1 MNPASEIVLAAEVNM
16 SRSVEF
22 RWSCHRGT
30 KRVRIAFVAGAAPP
44 AAGYKRLQIDRESH
58 YKGLIKGL
66 RAKDVKG
73 FPARI
78 KESSQR
84 K

>member
-1 MNPASEIVLAAEVNM
+1 MELRTAKKGPN
-16 SRSVEF
+16 
-22 RWSCHRGT
+22 
-30 KRVRIAFVAGAAPP
+30 RVRRP
-44 AAGYKRLQIDRESH
+44 AGYKRLQIDRESH

>member
-1 MNPASEIVLAAEVNM
+1 MELLRAA
-16 SRSVEF
+16 
-22 RWSCHRGT
+22 HGT
-30 KRVRIAFVAGAAPP
+30 KRVRISESRSSPPRCAAPP
-44 AAGYKRLQIDRESH
+44 AAGYKKLQIDRESH

-66 RAKDVKG
+66 EAKDVKG